1 MSKCDAFHLGKDSR
15 NVALQDA
22 DRMVGQF
29 QEFASQIEEI
39 IGGGDVIPAP
49 QVNQLKRLKR
59 RKDALLR
66 KWAVRDTLKYFWKVP
81 ESDADGQGGGASGA
95 TNGSSRSC
103 GAPWEQ
109 FSPEKFCEVMDKR
122 TMLIVGDSLNLLL
135 ADAIRFNVR
144 LGANA
149 NAKDQEE
156 DSAKPRVQWG
166 EPTAYCQ
173 RYQNATKKKDPR
185 CWTLHL
191 CADLGFSVR
200 VFFVRDYYLN
210 STEDVNDFLLD
221 RSFDESWMDEIA
233 AQNVSMV
240 VINRGAHYIEDE
252 RFERQL
258 QSTLL
263 ALRQAHPELLIIARN
278 TPAGHPGCWLH
289 RKPLSKKLLEL
300 PHDDWHWDGFAAQN
314 GIVRRLVEGVGGVYM
329 DVNASTRLRVFG
341 GTYVAG
347 DGHVGRWDCLHYCH
361 PGPVDAWVQLLFN
374 LPLGLL
380 VPLAEMLRA
389 HFWGGETACTTA
401 IRAHRHVG
409 AASLQPAAGAACS

>member
-1 MSKCDAFHLGKDSR
+1 
-15 NVALQDA
+15 
-22 DRMVGQF
+22 
-29 QEFASQIEEI
+29 
-39 IGGGDVIPAP
+39 
-49 QVNQLKRLKR
+49 
-59 RKDALLR
+59 
-66 KWAVRDTLKYFWKVP
+66 
-81 ESDADGQGGGASGA
+81 
-95 TNGSSRSC
+95 
-103 GAPWEQ
+103 
-109 FSPEKFCEVMDKR
+109 MDKR

-210 STEDVNDFLLD
+210 SMEDVNDFLLD

-329 DVNASTRLRVFG
+329 DVNASTVWRPDGHVGRWDCLHYCHPGPVDTWVQLLFNLLLGLLVPSSGGQVRLRVFG

-401 IRAHRHVG
+401 IRAQRHVG